1 MKIKKKKI
9 TRFYSTCVDWLFTF
23 WSQHSI
29 KELQGTCINR
39 VMFTLEFI
47 LINTCIFSQNKS
59 ENIWAKMDIITEY
72 LLSRNLFTWTVG
84 FPVANY
90 VCATDLSHKFF
101 IEKEYSEPFA
111 KVRNTG
117 MTKVIMQGKLFHHAY
132 FVLQCLSLGADV
144 NSRRMSKPYMGSIFH
159 ITNQWNILVIGKY
172 YVNYQNYQN
181 LMILTFSDTKR
192 TQLHIF
198 LLTNSA

>member
-1 MKIKKKKI
+1 MDSFYFPSQFLSYWVALLQDENKKKEDYKVL
-9 TRFYSTCVDWLFTF
+9 FNMCGWLFTF

-90 VCATDLSHKFF
+90 VCANFLSKRN
-101 IEKEYSEPFA
+101 IQNRLPKSERQAWP
-111 KVRNTG
+111 R
-117 MTKVIMQGKLFHHAY
+117 L
-132 FVLQCLSLGADV
+132 
-144 NSRRMSKPYMGSIFH
+144 
-159 ITNQWNILVIGKY
+159 
-172 YVNYQNYQN
+172 
-181 LMILTFSDTKR
+181 
-192 TQLHIF
+192 
-198 LLTNSA
+198 

>member
-1 MKIKKKKI
+1 LSKNGHNHRVLIVQKS
-9 TRFYSTCVDWLFTF
+9 FYLNS
-23 WSQHSI
+23 
-29 KELQGTCINR
+29 R
-39 VMFTLEFI
+39 V
-47 LINTCIFSQNKS
+47 S
-59 ENIWAKMDIITEY
+59 
-72 LLSRNLFTWTVG
+72 SRKL
-84 FPVANY
+84 
-90 VCATDLSHKFF
+90 CLRKFF

-111 KVRNTG
+111 KVRKTG

-192 TQLHIF
+192 TLMHLF
-198 LLTNSA
+198 MFTNSAQRELVSISTHSIRNWN